1 MSENKQSPVESDTVP
16 VLKER
21 KRWLFFGL
29 PFTFTKYLLD
39 AKRLK
44 LCKGLLNTTED
55 DLLLYRVMDVTVRR
69 SLAQRMAGLGTIILL
84 SSDKTNPTLEVKNIK
99 HVHAFKDAL
108 DERVE
113 SERIR
118 MRFRAGEYVETD
130 DDQTPEMH

>member
-1 MSENKQSPVESDTVP
+1 MSENKQSAVTNDTVP
-16 VLKER
+16 MLKER

-29 PFTFTKYLLD
+29 PFTFTQYLLD

-44 LCKGLLNTTED
+44 LCRGLLNTTED

-69 SLAQRMAGLGTIILL
+69 SLAQRMAGLGTIIIL

-99 HVHAFKDAL
+99 RVHAFKDAL

-130 DDQTPEMH
+130 DGQTPEIH